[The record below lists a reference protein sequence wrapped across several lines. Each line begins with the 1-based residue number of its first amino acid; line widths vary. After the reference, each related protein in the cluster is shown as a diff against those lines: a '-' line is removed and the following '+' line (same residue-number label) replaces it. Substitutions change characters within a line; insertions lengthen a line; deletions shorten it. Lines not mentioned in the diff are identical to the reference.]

1 MNNIKNH
8 NRNLCQPSQTWMN
21 GSFAYVIETKDR
33 LADGVI
39 TGKDRVSGNYLIL
52 TP

>member
-1 MNNIKNH
+1 MNH
-8 NRNLCQPSQTWMN
+8 NYNLCQPSLTWVS
-21 GSFAYVIETKDR
+21 GFFAYMTIVKDR

-39 TGKDRVSGNYLIL
+39 TGKDRVSGNHLII